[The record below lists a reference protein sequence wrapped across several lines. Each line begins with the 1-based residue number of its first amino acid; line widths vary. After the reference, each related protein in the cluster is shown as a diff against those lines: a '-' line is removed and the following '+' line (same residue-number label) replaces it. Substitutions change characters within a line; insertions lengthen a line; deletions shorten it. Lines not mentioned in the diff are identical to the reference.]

1 MAVRE
6 RDTGAAPDAP
16 RDPAIDRVYAA
27 GARVEPPAHLDAAI
41 LAAARREVRAGPR
54 RPRSILQRWRAPFAL
69 SAVLVLS
76 VSVVLL
82 LREEGADRLAESPAT
97 IPAPSLP
104 PASEPPA
111 DNARTAPQDEQR
123 AAKPRRSQPAA
134 PREDTAARPRDA
146 PGSQAA
152 PDEGDHRQG
161 MHAAPEST
169 QAAPRIPETPRP
181 APRPFA
187 EPPASP
193 AEPKRTAPEAPSST
207 DALAK
212 RSASAPAVARQPV
225 ERAEREQQ
233 AMQQPPAPPA
243 AAATPDAAAGAVAP
257 AVPKALSRPAPG
269 GVTGEQEKHRND
281 VAARPR
287 PAWQG
292 YESQPP
298 EKWLERVEE
307 LRRMGRDAEAREM
320 LAEFRKRFPQ
330 HPVPATLDR

>member
-6 RDTGAAPDAP
+6 QDTAAVPDAP
-16 RDPAIDRVYAA
+16 RDPALDRVYAA

-54 RPRSILQRWRAPFAL
+54 RPGSILRRWRAPFAL
-69 SAVLVLS
+69 AAVLVLS

-82 LREEGADRLAESPAT
+82 LREEGADRLAESPAS

-111 DNARTAPQDEQR
+111 DNARTAPKDEQR
-123 AAKPRRSQPAA
+123 AAKPKLSQPAA
-134 PREDTAARPRDA
+134 PREDTAARLRDEPA
-146 PGSQAA
+146 SQAA
-152 PDEGDHRQG
+152 PAEGDHRREVQ
-161 MHAAPEST
+161 AAPEPR
-169 QAAPRIPETPRP
+169 QAAPRIPESPRP

-187 EPPASP
+187 EPPATT

-212 RSASAPAVARQPV
+212 RSESAPAVAGQAV

-233 AMQQPPAPPA
+233 AMQRPAAPPA
-243 AAATPDAAAGAVAP
+243 AAAAPDAAAGAVAP
-257 AVPKALSRPAPG
+257 SVPKALSRSAPG
-269 GVTGEQEKHRND
+269 GVTKEQEKHRND
-281 VAARPR
+281 VAAGPR

-307 LRRMGRDAEAREM
+307 LRRAGRDAEAREM